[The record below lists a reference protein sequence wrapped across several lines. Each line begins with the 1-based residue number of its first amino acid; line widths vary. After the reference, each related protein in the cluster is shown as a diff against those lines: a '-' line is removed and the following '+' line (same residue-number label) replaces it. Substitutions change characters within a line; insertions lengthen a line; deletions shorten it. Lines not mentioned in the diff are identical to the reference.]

1 MRPLLHQYACRE
13 DRFTTL
19 RYTGVENR
27 IRQDTDGP
35 LYTPVQNVRRQDGT
49 FCFSSSGNR
58 RSPHFG
64 SCEYCSKVDIL
75 WLQLIVACWNVYTK
89 KTVDVELQRTSS
101 SAEEEEVGLLYSPNN
116 R

>member
-1 MRPLLHQYACRE
+1 MRPLVHQYACRE

-27 IRQDTDGP
+27 IKQDTDGP
-35 LYTPVQNVRRQDGT
+35 LYIPVQNVRRQDGT

-75 WLQLIVACWNVYTK
+75 RLQL
-89 KTVDVELQRTSS
+89 Q
-101 SAEEEEVGLLYSPNN
+101 
-116 R
+116 